1 LLSKRKCKLA
11 FLLPDKERNADRIKI
26 RYKNLFLIPLIGL
39 LLIVNFSCDR
49 KEGYVGIYV
58 AQGEDVSKTSE
69 IELKEN
75 GEGVWRVFDDETSFG
90 WSVSKSEIRLHTKS
104 GGVIIGKIKGTII
117 EIALPGRS
125 VMYFK
130 KTG

>member
-11 FLLPDKERNADRIKI
+11 FLLPDKERNADRIKM
-26 RYKNLFLIPLIGL
+26 RYENLFLIPLIGF

-49 KEGYVGIYV
+49 KEGYIGIYV

-75 GEGVWRVFDDETSFG
+75 GEGVWRVLDDETSFV

>member
-1 LLSKRKCKLA
+1 MLSKRKCKLA
-11 FLLPDKERNADRIKI
+11 FLLPDKERNADRIRI
-26 RYKNLFLIPLIGL
+26 GYENLFLIPLIGFL
-39 LLIVNFSCDR
+39 LVVNFSCDR
-49 KEGYVGIYV
+49 KEGYVGMYV
-58 AQGEDVSKTSE
+58 VQGEDVSKTSE

-75 GEGVWRVFDDETSFG
+75 GEGVWRVFDDETSFR